1 MESPQNIPDHAVY
14 RNDYAAGRI
23 TVHFDRGAAG
33 RYVSARLMLPLF
45 MLPLSGI
52 GVALAL
58 IGWIWT
64 GLAVIALAFVLPR
77 LIKRSAPGFLM
88 QQSLEDAQIY
98 RELIAT
104 RVIRIEE
111 KT

>member
-1 MESPQNIPDHAVY
+1 MTDFPYTTDHS
-14 RNDYAAGRI
+14 RFCEDYAAGRI
-23 TVHFDRGAAG
+23 TVNFDRNAAG
-33 RYVSARLMLPLF
+33 RYISARLMLPLF

-77 LIKRSAPGFLM
+77 LIKRGAPGFLM

-98 RELIAT
+98 RELLTARIIT
-104 RVIRIEE
+104 IEE
-111 KT
+111 KH

>member
-1 MESPQNIPDHAVY
+1 MINPPNTPDHS
-14 RNDYAAGRI
+14 RFREDYAAGRI
-23 TVHFDRGAAG
+23 TVHFDRDAAG

-58 IGWIWT
+58 TGWIWT
-64 GLAVIALAFVLPR
+64 GLIVIALAFVLPR

-98 RELIAT
+98 RELLAT
-104 RVIRIEE
+104 AVIRIEE
-111 KT
+111 RT